1 MIFDSEKAI
10 GDISV
15 NIVSKIL
22 EQCRLEVNQE
32 LEQTNIKDSI
42 ENNEKKKIEMDSKI
56 WNEFEK

>member
-32 LEQTNIKDSI
+32 LEQTNIKDTI
-42 ENNEKKKIEMDSKI
+42 ENNE
-56 WNEFEK
+56 